1 MLDNSPKNQ
10 LTQKP
15 THPNALPTHPIPL
28 DNSPKSFGQ
37 LTQFL
42 VNSPNFILIFNVFI
56 NRDERFSNNF
66 VRSFSIFELF
76 RLMKSGNSSFY
87 M

>member
-1 MLDNSPKNQ
+1 MTTRCPTGQPNLTYMPFTDAGQ

-66 VRSFSIFELF
+66 VRSFSIF
-76 RLMKSGNSSFY
+76 
-87 M
+87 